1 MAIDKNDMKEKKE
14 KQALAEVYAALL
26 GTGDSSGADFLDATI
41 DELKEAILEHFK
53 PNHMEDLFKDA
64 FIRGINYA
72 LFQQQQKNKQLTDED
87 FFGPNGLITKHFD
100 WDEAML
106 DW

>member
-1 MAIDKNDMKEKKE
+1 MTE

-26 GTGDSSGADFLDATI
+26 GTGDSSGADFLDASV
-41 DELKEAILEHFK
+41 DELKNAILDHFK
-53 PNHMEDLFKDA
+53 PKHMEDLFKDA

-72 LFQQQQKNKQLTDED
+72 LFHQKQNGKELSEED
-87 FFGPNGLITKHFD
+87 FFGPNGLITKRID
-100 WDEAML
+100 WDDVMM